1 MENLPPKYVSP
12 PGTWRTK
19 LGLRAGSVL
28 CVIILAGLSGSLAA
42 NPRIE
47 AGALLMVVLAPA
59 IIVTFVWDVAEAACI
74 LKRGGNRGIH
84 PGAIVAIDLL
94 AWLGWAIV
102 DLMLST
108 FGVISRPR
116 YMIQDY
122 SGYDNDR
129 YQYDES
135 KVTPEDRALETE
147 IQGKGRAMIVFG
159 VITT

>member
-1 MENLPPKYVSP
+1 M
-12 PGTWRTK
+12 
-19 LGLRAGSVL
+19 
-28 CVIILAGLSGSLAA
+28 
-42 NPRIE
+42 
-47 AGALLMVVLAPA
+47 
-59 IIVTFVWDVAEAACI
+59 CI

-102 DLMLST
+102 DLLLSS

-116 YMIQDY
+116 YMIDDY
-122 SGYDNDR
+122 SGYDSDR
-129 YQYDES
+129 YRYDES
-135 KVTPEDRALETE
+135 KVTDEDRALVTE